1 MDNLLKIKNV
11 KSITVDDLSKNY
23 KIEYIAKFQ
32 NAYKEDLLSS
42 TDKRKTKQQICKENG
57 ISDTTLKRYMK
68 DLGMKSFYRHNY
80 PEHTNNLKN
89 EENLKEK
96 KKTKPKSKTSK
107 RKDNSNMDDKYEKL
121 NNNL

>member
-1 MDNLLKIKNV
+1 MDNLLKIKNI

-80 PEHTNNLKN
+80 PEHTNKN
-89 EENLKEK
+89 EENSKEEK

>member
-42 TDKRKTKQQICKENG
+42 TYKRKTKHQICKENG
-57 ISDTTLKRYMK
+57 ISETTLKRYMK

-80 PEHTNNLKN
+80 PEHTNKK
-89 EENLKEK
+89 EEK

-107 RKDNSNMDDKYEKL
+107 RKDNMDDKYEKL